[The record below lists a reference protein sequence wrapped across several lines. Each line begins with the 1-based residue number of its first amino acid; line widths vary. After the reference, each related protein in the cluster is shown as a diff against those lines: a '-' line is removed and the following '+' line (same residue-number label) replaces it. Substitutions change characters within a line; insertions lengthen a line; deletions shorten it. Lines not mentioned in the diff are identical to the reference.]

1 MTSAEILHFKRGYNM
16 ATTKYTKL
24 DEQFGI
30 IEYPVT
36 LDDMVEISKELPK
49 TERKF
54 YQYAFDALK
63 KVMKAKEAIHYFE
76 VAHPKL
82 TKTGF
87 IVVGEHN
94 LYLVMMKGGLF
105 GGAEAEVVKYKDIK
119 EVDFDIIEE
128 LFGVSLMNTGIIYL
142 EMKKLFG
149 TKKRTIRNIPDYNVD
164 AVLKAIRNKLK

>member
-1 MTSAEILHFKRGYNM
+1 M
-16 ATTKYTKL
+16 ATLKYTKI
-24 DEQFGI
+24 DERFGV

-36 LDDMVEISKELPK
+36 LTEMIEISKELPK
-49 TERKF
+49 MERKY

-76 VAHPKL
+76 VAAPKL
-82 TKTGF
+82 TKAGF

-94 LYLVMMKGGLF
+94 LYLVMMKGSLF
-105 GGAEAEVVKYKDIK
+105 GAAEAEVVKYIDIK
-119 EVDFDIIEE
+119 QVDFDIIEGV
-128 LFGVSLMNTGIIYL
+128 FGISLMNTGIIYL

-164 AVLKAIRNKLK
+164 SVLKAIRNQLK

>member
-1 MTSAEILHFKRGYNM
+1 M
-16 ATTKYTKL
+16 ATPKYTKI
-24 DEQFGI
+24 DERFGV

-36 LDDMVEISKELPK
+36 LNEMVEISKELPK
-49 TERKF
+49 TERKY

-76 VAHPKL
+76 VADPKL

-87 IVVGEHN
+87 IVVGEQN

-119 EVDFDIIEE
+119 GVDFDIIQGP
-128 LFGVSLMNTGIIYL
+128 FGISLMNTGIIYL
-142 EMKKLFG
+142 EMNKMFG

-164 AVLKAIRNKLK
+164 GVLIAIRNKLK

>member
-1 MTSAEILHFKRGYNM
+1 MTNP
-16 ATTKYTKL
+16 KYTKV
-24 DEQFGI
+24 DERFGV

-36 LDDMVEISKELPK
+36 LNEMIDISKEFPK

-63 KVMKAKEAIHYFE
+63 KVMKSQEAIYCFE

-119 EVDFDIIEE
+119 EVDFDIIEGA
-128 LFGVSLMNTGIIYL
+128 FGISLMNTGIIYL
-142 EMKKLFG
+142 EIKKMFG

-164 AVLKAIRNKLK
+164 SVLQAIRNQLK

>member
-1 MTSAEILHFKRGYNM
+1 M
-16 ATTKYTKL
+16 ATPKYTKI
-24 DEQFGI
+24 DERFGV

-36 LDDMVEISKELPK
+36 LNEMVEISKGFPK
-49 TERKF
+49 TERTY
-54 YQYAFDALK
+54 YQYAFAALK
-63 KVMKAKEAIHYFE
+63 KVMKAKENIHYFE
-76 VAHPKL
+76 VADPKL

-119 EVDFDIIEE
+119 EVDFDIIEGM
-128 LFGVSLMNTGIIYL
+128 FGISLMNTGIIYL
-142 EMKKLFG
+142 EMKKMFG

-164 AVLKAIRNKLK
+164 GVLKAIRNKLK